1 MLFIEYDVDDAGLI
15 EVVAVID
22 AFDEDGLDPDA
33 SEWID
38 WRNSFEDAG
47 HGCVAVPVEIEE
59 AIDAPESPSEV
70 LDRIEMLILAD
81 RISKGMAHE

>member
-15 EVVAVID
+15 EVIAVID
-22 AFDEDGLDPDA
+22 AFEQDGLDPDA

-38 WRNSFEDAG
+38 WRKSFEDAG
-47 HGCVAVPVEIEE
+47 HGCVGVPVELEE
-59 AIDAPESPSEV
+59 AIDAEQSPTEL

-81 RISKGMAHE
+81 RSSKGATHE